1 MILSS
6 YWKKCSVCK
15 KEISFQ
21 SIYQKCS
28 ISTCR
33 KQAFCN
39 VDCWSVHDSVMGHKS
54 AYAEE
59 ERAPSEAQAQA
70 QNEKP
75 RRRLV
80 TTPSS
85 ANTSATTSSSDLPID
100 TLIVISKLKSYVKA
114 KSGMNT
120 SADVADELSQ
130 YVRVLVNIAL
140 DQAQSEG
147 RKTLMA
153 RDFKNITIN

>member
-15 KEISFQ
+15 KEIGFQ

-59 ERAPSEAQAQA
+59 ERAPSEADA

-80 TTPSS
+80 TSPSS
-85 ANTSATTSSSDLPID
+85 ANPSASSSSSDLPMD

-114 KSGMNT
+114 KSSMNT

-130 YVRVLVNIAL
+130 YVRVLVNLAL

-153 RDFKNITIN
+153 RDFKNITVN

>member
-15 KEISFQ
+15 KEIGFQ

-59 ERAPSEAQAQA
+59 ERAPSEAET

-80 TTPSS
+80 TPPSS
-85 ANTSATTSSSDLPID
+85 ANTSTSTSSSDLPMD

-130 YVRVLVNIAL
+130 YVRVLVNLAL

-153 RDFKNITIN
+153 RDFKKY

>member
-15 KEISFQ
+15 KEIGFQ

-59 ERAPSEAQAQA
+59 ERAPSEAEA

-80 TTPSS
+80 TPPSS
-85 ANTSATTSSSDLPID
+85 ANTSTSTSSSDLPMD

-130 YVRVLVNIAL
+130 YVRVLVNLAL
-140 DQAQSEG
+140 EQAQSEG

-153 RDFKNITIN
+153 RDFKKY